1 MKILQQQEQIVRIV
15 KDVKMHNNV
24 HYRQLKSLEPS
35 DYELLKKYYSL
46 RYPGTCESVITSTYI
61 WNIYYKS
68 KFYINEYGL
77 VFIYSNKDEVFTFTP
92 LCKTED
98 IKACFLDAKKYFNN
112 VLGQKIKAYAIDEEA
127 ANCLMDLEGSF
138 DIVEERMYFDYV
150 YDGDKLRTLSGSKYH
165 KKKNHV
171 NGFLKE
177 YGDRYECKEMSSN
190 DKEEIFAYL
199 DKWHSLRNIVDEYNR
214 DDYEL
219 KGIKYLIDKCSMVDY
234 KMFGIYVDGVLEA
247 FSLGT
252 YSAEEKT
259 AYIHVE
265 KANPNIRGLYA
276 FVNQQFLVNCFPDAQ
291 FVNREDDMGL
301 EGLRHAK
308 MSYNPIKLVK
318 KYEIYE
324 R

>member
-1 MKILQQQEQIVRIV
+1 MLKEEIVKVV
-15 KDVKMHNNV
+15 KDVVMQSNIQ
-24 HYRQLKSLEPS
+24 YRELKKLEPS

-46 RYPGTCESVITSTYI
+46 RHPGTCESIITSTYI
-61 WNIYYKS
+61 WNIYYNS
-68 KFYINEYGL
+68 KYYINEYGL

-92 LCKTED
+92 LCETKD
-98 IKACFLDAKKYFNN
+98 IKACFEDAKRFFNN

-127 ANCLMDLEGSF
+127 AECLRDMDDTF

-150 YDGDKLRTLSGSKYH
+150 YDANKLRTLSGKQYH

-177 YGDRYECKEMSSN
+177 YGDRYTMREMTAA
-190 DKEEIFAYL
+190 DREEIFAYL
-199 DKWHSLRNIVDEYNR
+199 DKWHGLRNIVDEYNR

-219 KGIKYLIDKCSMVDY
+219 KGIKYLISKCGMVDY

-247 FSLGT
+247 FTLGT
-252 YSAEEKT
+252 YSEVERT

-276 FVNQQFLVNCFPDAQ
+276 FINQQFLVNCFSDAEW
-291 FVNREDDMGL
+291 VNREDDMGL
-301 EGLRHAK
+301 EGLRQAK
-308 MSYNPIKLVK
+308 LSYNPVKLVK
-318 KYEIYE
+318 KYEIYQ

>member
-1 MKILQQQEQIVRIV
+1 MK
-15 KDVKMHNNV
+15 NNI
-24 HYRQLKSLEPS
+24 HYRELKKLEPS
-35 DYELLKKYYSL
+35 DYDTLKKYYSL
-46 RYPGTCESVITSTYI
+46 RHPGTCESIITSTYI

-77 VFIYSNKDEVFTFTP
+77 VFVYSNKDEVFTFTP
-92 LCKTED
+92 LCELKD
-98 IKACFLDAKKYFNN
+98 MKACFDDAKQFFNN
-112 VLGQKIKAYAIDEEA
+112 VLGQKIKAYAVDEEA
-127 ANCLMDLEGSF
+127 AVSLGDLEGAF
-138 DIVEERMYFDYV
+138 DIIEERMYFDYV
-150 YDGDKLRTLSGSKYH
+150 YDADKLRSLSGKKYH

-177 YGDRYECKEMSSN
+177 YDGRFTMRQMTSD
-190 DKEEIFAYL
+190 DKAEIFEYL

-234 KMFGIYVDGVLEA
+234 KMFGIYVDGALEA
-247 FSLGT
+247 FTLGT
-252 YSAEEKT
+252 YSKEEKT

-276 FVNQQFLVNCFPDAQ
+276 FVNQQFLVNCFPEAEL
-291 FVNREDDMGL
+291 VNREDDMGL
-301 EGLRHAK
+301 EGLRQAK
-308 MSYNPIKLVK
+308 MSYNPVKLVK
-318 KYEIYE
+318 KYEIYQ